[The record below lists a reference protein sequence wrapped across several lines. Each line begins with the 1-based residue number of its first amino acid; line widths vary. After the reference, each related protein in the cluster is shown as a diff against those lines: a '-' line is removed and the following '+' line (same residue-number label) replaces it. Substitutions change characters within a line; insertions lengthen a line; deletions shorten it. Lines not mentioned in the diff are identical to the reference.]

1 MEKIWIESS
10 RTSKTYRDGAQSFIN
25 FARVSAVRGE
35 IKCPCLRC
43 CNRKWLNIDI
53 VHKHIL
59 SNGFVRGYTIWS
71 LHGEQQSTSHF
82 DNHLMENLHP
92 TTTTTE
98 ETHFDEDDIRGL
110 LHDALRFTPLDRN
123 PEIPEVV
130 RVNVD
135 IGMHNDDHDDGLCV
149 LIVKLCLAGK
159 DIIKEEDFDE
169 LTFDS
174 SKDFDVSSIS
184 GSDNEDEK
192 VSRPQTFFFLFR
204 YVVRGNSGKKQSAED
219 GGGKIA
225 HSAGSPLRRYNE
237 LALKKKVLDSIN
249 DANPAKEDSGC
260 HLEHRETSEASINT
274 KSDKL
279 PTSKKKLSPLHYK
292 SQLLRSR
299 VDLHSILSMVPVPLS
314 QGVLLSLLQQLAC
327 DINKD
332 TSKKLTWMTDV
343 AATINPADQMI
354 AVIK

>member
-1 MEKIWIESS
+1 MEVWCGEVRLKSVNSKLEATVARQIQAQFQ
-10 RTSKTYRDGAQSFIN
+10 TSG
-25 FARVSAVRGE
+25 
-35 IKCPCLRC
+35 
-43 CNRKWLNIDI
+43 
-53 VHKHIL
+53 KHAI
-59 SNGFVRGYTIWS
+59 
-71 LHGEQQSTSHF
+71 Q
-82 DNHLMENLHP
+82 
-92 TTTTTE
+92 
-98 ETHFDEDDIRGL
+98 
-110 LHDALRFTPLDRN
+110 
-123 PEIPEVV
+123 
-130 RVNVD
+130 
-135 IGMHNDDHDDGLCV
+135 
-149 LIVKLCLAGK
+149 VKLCLAGK

-237 LALKKKVLDSIN
+237 LALKKYEEAFTV
-249 DANPAKEDSGC
+249 A
-260 HLEHRETSEASINT
+260 LERR
-274 KSDKL
+274 D
-279 PTSKKKLSPLHYK
+279 LSVVSWLC
-292 SQLLRSR
+292 SQ

-332 TSKKLTWMTDV
+332 TFKKLTWMTDV

-354 AVIK
+354 AVHVRPIFEQVSQILHHQHNSSSMAGPELSSARLLMHVINYML